1 MQEETRKAEL
11 CAPNELKN
19 YTVYFRY
26 VFAPEQVGDSVLGD
40 VHYGHRVVQAENL
53 AAAINLVMA
62 EEKASMAGHV
72 GEGRGLVQWMY
83 ATNNV
88 DPAKGVSEH
97 MTCDTNKAWA
107 GSNIPGAVGNLGL
120 KVWSLAASVAAKQP
134 DPADTLEQLVA
145 VAELAWRN
153 AGFVYGQIG
162 WMVQKLRTLD
172 TDVLAEQF
180 ARCTGALATVESQLI
195 VARQWLAELEAPKK
209 AEKLEGANQEAQS

>member
-1 MQEETRKAEL
+1 M
-11 CAPNELKN
+11 
-19 YTVYFRY
+19 
-26 VFAPEQVGDSVLGD
+26 
-40 VHYGHRVVQAENL
+40 
-53 AAAINLVMA
+53 
-62 EEKASMAGHV
+62 
-72 GEGRGLVQWMY
+72 
-83 ATNNV
+83 
-88 DPAKGVSEH
+88 
-97 MTCDTNKAWA
+97 
-107 GSNIPGAVGNLGL
+107 GL

-162 WMVQKLRTLD
+162 WMVEKLRTLD